1 MLRTRV
7 SIAVIASLAL
17 IGACSSDDSSS
28 STTVETTT
36 VTTPPD
42 TTLPDTVAP
51 TTLPD
56 TTLPE
61 TTLPDTTLP
70 TEMQMAIWP
79 TTDVVFTTPEAA
91 AADFLAAV
99 FGEGPLL
106 GDFMAGDSRSG
117 EIEVFASVDGAPIGE
132 PRSVL
137 MMRQLGPSDGWF
149 VLAAASVQTI
159 TTPAPLATVPA
170 GLLSV
175 EGLGTGFEATIIVS
189 AFLAGNA
196 AGEFD
201 REVTMAGNFGESLPY
216 SVQLDLTTA
225 TSGDVVVLMIVGGTG
240 LETDPG
246 DFSAFPI
253 LIG

>member
-1 MLRTRV
+1 MLHTRR
-7 SIAVIASLAL
+7 SLILIASLAL
-17 IGACSSDDSSS
+17 IGACSSDSSSS
-28 STTVETTT
+28 STTAASTTSTTALPVTT
-36 VTTPPD
+36 VTP
-42 TTLPDTVAP
+42 TTVVAATTVAP
-51 TTLPD
+51 TTV
-56 TTLPE
+56 PE
-61 TTLPDTTLP
+61 TTVPAAT
-70 TEMQMAIWP
+70 QMAIWP

-137 MMRQLGPSDGWF
+137 MLRQLGPSDGWF
-149 VLAAASVQTI
+149 VLAATSVQTI
-159 TTPAPLATVPA
+159 TTPALLATVPA

-196 AGEFD
+196 ASEFD

-216 SVQLDLTTA
+216 SVHLDLTAA
-225 TSGDVVVLMIVGGTG
+225 TSGDVVVLMIIGGAG

-246 DFSAFPI
+246 DFSALAVVI
-253 LIG
+253 A